1 MRKFLVLA
9 LLLVALISTAMA
21 VGCQPPD
28 NDQDQ
33 GDNGGQTCTHE
44 YKDGY
49 FLEETTMYIGKKCKK
64 CNEIDKDGATK
75 VNVNVVVKAD
85 DKEKEKIIS
94 TAKDGDVVAFT
105 KGSYDTINGKW
116 NTKNIRYIAETGAT
130 FRVVNVT
137 DGDVV
142 YENFTI
148 TGAGDRNALNIT
160 YSVSNITVKNCYFTS
175 HGGIHSDTA
184 IPTNLVVENCTFEN
198 IITGSSAM
206 TITQYDG
213 LTVNNCVFKNVG
225 YNALQ
230 VGEKN
235 NAGKVYVT
243 NNVFNNMRSRV
254 VYLVRVD
261 NLQECVVEGNVFYDH
276 EHVYSPEEDGPK
288 KPNGA
293 YIHSKSTSGTIK
305 VGVNT
310 WENVPKHETKYIAPI
325 AEYVVENQLTFL
337 PE

>member
-33 GDNGGQTCTHE
+33 SDNGGQTCTHE

-64 CNEIDKDGATK
+64 CNEIDKDGATT
-75 VNVNVVVKAD
+75 VNINVVVKAD

-148 TGAGDRNALNIT
+148 TG
-160 YSVSNITVKNCYFTS
+160 
-175 HGGIHSDTA
+175 
-184 IPTNLVVENCTFEN
+184 
-198 IITGSSAM
+198 SSAM

-213 LTVNNCVFKNVG
+213 LTVNNCIFKDVG

-230 VGEKN
+230 VGEKH

-276 EHVYSPEEDGPK
+276 EHVYSPEDDGPK

-325 AEYVVENQLTFL
+325 AEYVFENQLTFL